1 MSPAMLRARRPY
13 FWKNMGAF
21 GILGGISLSVYLYTY
36 NFLMQDDF
44 ENIPIPPIKD
54 EDLTALRKEY
64 EEKSNSASRT
74 IIPARLPESVVI
86 LVYILLCL
94 RILFMSFF

>member
-64 EEKSNSASRT
+64 EEKKQ
-74 IIPARLPESVVI
+74 
-86 LVYILLCL
+86 L
-94 RILFMSFF
+94 RK

>member
-1 MSPAMLRARRPY
+1 
-13 FWKNMGAF
+13 MGAF

-54 EDLTALRKEY
+54 EDLAALRREY
-64 EEKSNSASRT
+64 EEKKQLSK
-74 IIPARLPESVVI
+74 
-86 LVYILLCL
+86 
-94 RILFMSFF
+94 